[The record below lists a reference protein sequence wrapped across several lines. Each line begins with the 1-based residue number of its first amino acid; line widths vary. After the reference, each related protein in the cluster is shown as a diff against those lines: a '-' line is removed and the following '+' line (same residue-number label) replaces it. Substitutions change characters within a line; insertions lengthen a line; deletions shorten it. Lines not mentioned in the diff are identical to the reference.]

1 VINSQIRA
9 SNRMTFPLTVVSFNH
24 FFIQP
29 APGHHFHI
37 VQASVMT
44 NTAREIW
51 GHEATHRYNLNQTYG
66 HNVLI
71 NLYLF
76 SIDRFPIVVRVAM
89 THTVT
94 L

>member
-76 SIDRFPIVVRVAM
+76 IGITSTKHMDTM
-89 THTVT
+89 Y
-94 L
+94 